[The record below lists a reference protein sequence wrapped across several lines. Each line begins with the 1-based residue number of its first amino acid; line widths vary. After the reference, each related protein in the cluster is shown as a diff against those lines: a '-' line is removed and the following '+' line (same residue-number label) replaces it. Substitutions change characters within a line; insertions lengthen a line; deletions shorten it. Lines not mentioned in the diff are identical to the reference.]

1 LNGSFNVNFST
12 GIFLTPNANII
23 PLGLGPTLLSYFVFG
38 GWEEVISAVIPK
50 NGD

>member
-1 LNGSFNVNFST
+1 VNFSP

-23 PLGLGPTLLSYFVFG
+23 LLGLGPALLSYLVFG
-38 GWEEVISAVIPK
+38 GWAEVISAVIPK